1 MSFATPEA
9 RIRADA
15 IRMRWITWWAPR
27 VRGVGVC
34 AIVPLS
40 VLVLWQVA
48 TARGWISP
56 QILPSPLMVLT
67 TFFDLVRTG
76 AIADNLAISLR
87 RIALGFSL
95 GATLGLLFGSLIGLS
110 RTAEQ
115 FIGPIFRALAA
126 VPSLGWLPILILI
139 FGIDETLKVLIIT
152 KATLV
157 PIVLNTSQAIRNVPR
172 HLIEV
177 ASVLRLRRSTTVG
190 KLFVP
195 ATLPTVFTG
204 IRLASSHAFIAL
216 IVAEM
221 LAGTEGVGYMMTW
234 GRTLFQTD
242 IVIVGMM
249 VVGILGF
256 TIDCLLR
263 KLEARMRRW
272 SPVNP

>member
-1 MSFATPEA
+1 MSIAASEA
-9 RIRADA
+9 RIRADG
-15 IRMRWITWWAPR
+15 IRMRWTAGWAPR
-27 VRGVGVC
+27 VRAVGVR

-48 TARGWISP
+48 TARGWTSP
-56 QILPSPLMVLT
+56 QILPSPLMVLAT
-67 TFFDLVRTG
+67 LFDLVRTG
-76 AIADNLAISLR
+76 AIADNLEISLR

-95 GATLGLLFGSLIGLS
+95 GTTVGLILGSLLGLS

-115 FIGPIFRALAA
+115 FIGPIFRAFAA

-139 FGIDETLKVLIIT
+139 FGIDDTLKVLIIT

-157 PIVLNTSQAIRNVPR
+157 PIVLSTSQAIRDVPR

-177 ASVLRLRRSTTVG
+177 AYVLRLRRSTAVA

-234 GRTLFQTD
+234 GRTLFQID
-242 IVIVGMM
+242 IVIVGMV

-256 TIDCLLR
+256 AIDCILR

-272 SPVNP
+272 SPAHA